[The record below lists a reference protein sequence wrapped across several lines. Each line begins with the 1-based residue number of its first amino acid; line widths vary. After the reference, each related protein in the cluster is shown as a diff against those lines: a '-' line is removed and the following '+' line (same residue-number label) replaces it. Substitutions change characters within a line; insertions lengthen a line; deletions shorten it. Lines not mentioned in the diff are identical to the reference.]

1 MLPVVGRIGVWTAL
15 AVVAG
20 CGGRSYDTYTI
31 DSYEYRS
38 SRSEVQLQSVE
49 QLVDG
54 ERKRM
59 SLAEPLF
66 SGDKTALLLSVPEPL
81 YIYVVNLAPDGS
93 KNIIWPSHSPRKVS
107 GLQRIP
113 EGGGWFTLTGE
124 SGPEVIA
131 VVGTRDAQPLAGA
144 GKDRVIAL
152 VEKVAATDLTRLQ
165 SALPPG
171 VLEAGHATMGVRGHG
186 LSLMGKS
193 VRVASHDPV
202 VMILDIDHRATEP

>member
-1 MLPVVGRIGVWTAL
+1 M

-20 CGGRSYDTYTI
+20 CGGRAYDTYTV

-38 SRSEVQLQSVE
+38 SRSEVGLQSVE

-54 ERKRM
+54 ESKRM
-59 SLAEPLF
+59 SFAEPLF

-93 KNIIWPSHSPRKVS
+93 KNIIWPSDSPREVK

-113 EGGGWFTLTGE
+113 ENGGWFTLTGQ

-131 VVGTRDAQPLAGA
+131 VVGTRDAQSLSGA

-171 VLEAGHATMGVRGHG
+171 VVEAGYATMGVRGHG
-186 LSLMGKS
+186 LALRGKS
-193 VRVASHDPV
+193 VRVTSHDPV
-202 VMILDIDHRATEP
+202 VMILDIDHRSSE